1 MKRQDY
7 LDHLEQY
14 IHEPEK
20 LNFSDEI
27 IPVAMWLRNFMPGD
41 DDNGA
46 FNKSSAAIRA
56 ALCDIVDVSLNEISR
71 LMVLNGY
78 SLGGT
83 NQTYPEWLMQPIGD
97 EDDDQ

>member
-7 LDHLEQY
+7 LDNLEQY

-20 LNFSDEI
+20 QSFSDEI

-78 SLGGT
+78 SLGGA
-83 NQTYPEWLMQPIGD
+83 NQSFPEWLMQPITD
-97 EDDDQ
+97 ENDDQ

>member
-7 LDHLEQY
+7 LDNLEQY

-41 DDNGA
+41 DDNGS

-97 EDDDQ
+97 ENDNQ

>member
-7 LDHLEQY
+7 LDNLETF
-14 IHEPEK
+14 IHDPGK
-20 LNFSDEI
+20 LGFSDEI

-56 ALCDIVDVSLNEISR
+56 ALCDIVDVSLNDISR